1 MNKTIFGKKILALVG
16 LAIFLALW
24 SFCPGLIGQAQA
36 RQSTSGDLFYNY
48 YVPPVGY
55 GSVGAELYPCPRPT
69 PPLVGH
75 TYVTYQPLMPHEFL
89 YQHHRVYWTGHADAP
104 PTRTSVHWR
113 GCGTGC
119 GWLLP
124 ARFTLT
130 PIH

>member
-1 MNKTIFGKKILALVG
+1 MNQKIFRGKILALVA
-16 LAIFLALW
+16 LTILLTLW
-24 SFCPGLIGQAQA
+24 SFCPGAIGQAQA

-55 GSVGAELYPCPRPT
+55 GSVGADLYPCPRPT

-89 YQHHRVYWTGHADAP
+89 YTHHRVYRTGHADAP
-104 PTRTSVHWR
+104 PTRTSVQWR
-113 GCGTGC
+113 GYGTGL
-119 GWLLP
+119 GWFVP